1 VIQPTF
7 ASDDTYL
14 PVTTQQFQDLTNE
27 ILAEVNKLTDPNFL
41 DAEYMAQILVAVIHG
56 LKREQGI
63 VNKTTLFQ
71 TCVNRISCQL
81 TFNINQEIQA
91 RIKQKAKDNGE
102 TLEGEEI
109 QVTHSS
115 AIPLDAQNK
124 H

>member
-1 VIQPTF
+1 MIQPTF
-7 ASDDTYL
+7 ASDETYL
-14 PVTTQQFQDLTNE
+14 PVTTEQFQDLTNE
-27 ILAEVNKLTDPNFL
+27 ILAETNKLTAPNFL

-63 VNKTTLFQ
+63 VSKISLFN

-91 RIKQKAKDNGE
+91 RIKQKAKENGE
-102 TLEGEEI
+102 TLEGEET
-109 QVTHSS
+109 QVIPSS
-115 AIPLDAQNK
+115 DIPVDAQNK